1 MPTKISNTNTNIN
14 KININVP
21 RRYTPRPTKKN
32 VAKAEQELS
41 QVENLDREIPY
52 ISQAPSQFINPSV
65 FGFNTTPIQE
75 PVRPRTVSRGT
86 QTEPMETQ
94 TEPDEGISPQ
104 TVYAEPLTSSSD
116 FMPQRGDTP
125 RSPMP
130 FRSSQ
135 APERRDALTLGY
147 SQPNYKLNMPSDFP
161 SRLSQAEGSAFPSS
175 GSSFKM
181 PISTNRMR
189 DIQKQGRTDLD
200 INEMARNVKEAYRS
214 TPQEEKEI
222 PFAKSAGTSPRAFG
236 DESFGVSPSAVVDEP
251 LEVVVPPAKKG
262 KGGRPVGS
270 KNKPKPISEETQT
283 GPSLPNTPK
292 PKKVKT
298 GKPISVPVG
307 VSTPKFEQS
316 IETAGGGLRGAKSV
330 AFAEP
335 ED

>member
-52 ISQAPSQFINPSV
+52 VSQAPSQFINPSV

-75 PVRPRTVSRGT
+75 PVRPQTISRGT
-86 QTEPMETQ
+86 QTEEMAT
-94 TEPDEGISPQ
+94 SPR
-104 TVYAEPLTSSSD
+104 VAVAEAVDTSD

-125 RSPMP
+125 RSPIP

-147 SQPNYKLNMPSDFP
+147 SQPEYKLNMPSDFP
-161 SRLSQAEGSAFPSS
+161 SRLSQAGGSSFPSS

-189 DIQKQGRTDLD
+189 DIQKQGRPDLD
-200 INEMARNVKEAYRS
+200 INEMARSVKEAYRG
-214 TPQEEKEI
+214 TPQEEEEI
-222 PFAKSAGTSPRAFG
+222 PFVKSAGTSPM
-236 DESFGVSPSAVVDEP
+236 DFGVSPSAVVDEP

-262 KGGRPVGS
+262 KGGRPAGS
-270 KNKPKPISEETQT
+270 KNKPKPVSEETQT
-283 GPSLPNTPK
+283 GASLPNTPK
-292 PKKVKT
+292 PLKQRKTKV
-298 GKPISVPVG
+298 ISVPVG
-307 VSTPKFEQS
+307 VSNPQFEES
-316 IETAGGGLRGAKSV
+316 IATAGGGLRGQKVTFS
-330 AFAEP
+330 